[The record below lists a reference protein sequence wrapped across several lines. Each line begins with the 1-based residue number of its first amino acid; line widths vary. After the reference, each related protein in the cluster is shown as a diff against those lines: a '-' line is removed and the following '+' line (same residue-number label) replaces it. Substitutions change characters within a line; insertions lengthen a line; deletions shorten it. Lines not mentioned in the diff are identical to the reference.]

1 MGSIRRVASITA
13 VCSAAAL
20 GVGVSPAVAHH
31 GDAGNGVE
39 VVASGLDNPRGLD
52 LAGGTLVVAES
63 GRGGAGPCV
72 TGPEGTPV
80 CLGATGAVTAVDLW
94 HGGQHRLLSGLPSLA
109 GANGAS
115 ATGPSDVSFGRKGL
129 YLSIGFGAP
138 GTPAA
143 RTALG
148 PGAERLG
155 QIKLLTPD
163 GQLQLVA
170 DMVPFET
177 DVNPDPGAIESN
189 PNSLDAKGRG
199 IVVAD
204 AGGNDILKIKHG
216 AIEVLGLLPP
226 VTEEWPAD
234 APFPGG
240 PPAGTPV
247 PADGVPTSVVRAKDG
262 TIYVGQ
268 LTGVPF
274 VPGNASV
281 WKIVPGH
288 APEVVAGG
296 FSFITDLALGDDG
309 SIYVTQFG
317 TAPFLGQPGA
327 LIRLHPDGMREVLAP
342 GRLTSPTGVVL
353 GHHAA
358 YVSNHGAEAGT
369 GEVLRI
375 PLGG

>member
-1 MGSIRRVASITA
+1 MGSIRRVASVTA
-13 VCSAAAL
+13 LCSVAALGIGVPSAAAHS
-20 GVGVSPAVAHH
+20 GG
-31 GDAGNGVE
+31 AGKDVE
-39 VVASGLDNPRGLD
+39 VVAEGLDNPRGLD

-63 GRGGAGPCV
+63 GRGGPGPCV

-80 CLGATGAVTAVDLW
+80 CLGATGAVTAVDLR
-94 HGGQHRLLSGLPSLA
+94 HGGQHRVLSGLPSLA
-109 GANGAS
+109 GAGGAQ

-138 GTPAA
+138 GTPEA
-143 RTALG
+143 RTELG
-148 PGAERLG
+148 PGAEHLG

-163 GQLQLVA
+163 GRLHFVA
-170 DMVPFET
+170 DMVPFEST
-177 DVNPDPGAIESN
+177 MDPDPTTTESN

-204 AGGNDILKIKHG
+204 AGGNDILKVKRG
-216 AIEVLGLLPP
+216 AIEVLGVLPP
-226 VTEEWPAD
+226 VTVPWPAD

-240 PPAGTPV
+240 PPVGTMV
-247 PADGVPTSVVRAKDG
+247 PADAVPTSVVRAKDG

-274 VPGNASV
+274 VPGHASV
-281 WKIVPGH
+281 WRIVPGQ

-317 TAPFLGQPGA
+317 TGPFLAQPGA
-327 LIRLHPDGMREVLAP
+327 LIRLHPDGMREVLAA

-353 GHHAA
+353 GRHAA

-375 PLGG
+375 PLGH

>member
-1 MGSIRRVASITA
+1 MGSIRRVASA
-13 VCSAAAL
+13 FALCSLAAL
-20 GVGVSPAVAHH
+20 GVGAPAVAHT
-31 GDAGNGVE
+31 GAGSTVE

-52 LAGGTLVVAES
+52 LAGGTLVVAEA

-72 TGPEGTPV
+72 PGPEGTPV

-94 HGGQHRLLSGLPSLA
+94 HGGQHRLLSDLPSLA
-109 GANGAS
+109 GANGAQ

-143 RTALG
+143 RTGLG

-163 GQLQLVA
+163 GQLRFVA
-170 DMVPFET
+170 DPVPFEST
-177 DVNPDPGAIESN
+177 VDPDPTTTESN
-189 PNSLDAKGRG
+189 PNSIDAKGRG
-199 IVVAD
+199 LVVAD
-204 AGGNDILKIKHG
+204 AGGNTVLKIKHG
-216 AIEVLGLLPP
+216 AIEVLGVLPP
-226 VTEEWPAD
+226 VTEPWPAG

-247 PADGVPTSVVRAKDG
+247 PADAVPTSVVRAKDG
-262 TIYVGQ
+262 TVYVGQ

-274 VPGNASV
+274 LPGYASV
-281 WKIVPGH
+281 WKIVRGQ
-288 APEVVAGG
+288 APQVVAGG
-296 FSFITDLALGDDG
+296 FSFITDLALGEDG

-317 TAPFLGQPGA
+317 TGPFLGQPGA
-327 LIRLHPDGMREVLAP
+327 LIRLRPDGTREELAA
-342 GRLTSPTGVVL
+342 GRLTSPTGIVL

-358 YVSNHGAEAGT
+358 YVSNHGAEAGA

-375 PLGG
+375 PLGH

>member
-1 MGSIRRVASITA
+1 MGSIRRVASVTA
-13 VCSAAAL
+13 LCSAAAL
-20 GVGVSPAVAHH
+20 GVGVPSAAAHH
-31 GDAGNGVE
+31 GGPGKGVE

-52 LAGGTLVVAES
+52 LAGDTLVVAES

-72 TGPEGTPV
+72 PGPSGTPV
-80 CLGATGAVTAVDLW
+80 CLGATGAVTAVDVR
-94 HGGQHRLLSGLPSLA
+94 HGGQRRLLSGLPSLA
-109 GANGAS
+109 GAGGAE

-143 RTALG
+143 RTELG
-148 PGAERLG
+148 PGAEHLG
-155 QIKLLTPD
+155 QIKLLTRD
-163 GQLQLVA
+163 GRLQLVA

-177 DVNPDPGAIESN
+177 TVNPDPGAIESN
-189 PNSLDAKGRG
+189 PNSIDAKGRG

-204 AGGNDILKIKHG
+204 SGGNDVLKVRHG

-226 VTEEWPAD
+226 VTETWPAG

-247 PADGVPTSVVRAKDG
+247 PADAVPTSVVRSADG

-281 WKIVPGH
+281 WRIVPGH
-288 APEVVAGG
+288 APEVVASG

-327 LIRLHPDGMREVLAP
+327 LIRLRPDGTREELAA

-353 GHHAA
+353 GRHAA